1 MTTVNIGD
9 VNKQI
14 AHLSDVFTNI
24 LIDRGLLESRLFPV
38 NAYICVGFYTTYDR
52 LYDIMKEVWKRV
64 SPEDLAK
71 QSKTLLSQ
79 VHALSITYQWLY
91 YGLARMGVI
100 FNKCEGNPAK
110 EPREK
115 QEQWRFILENW
126 YRLATKYFNTGKP
139 TVASS
144 GYINL
149 GFGDDVL
156 KWIKDRLQPVDQ
168 KRVAKVRR
176 AFAAVDLYAFMEECE
191 ARAKII
197 DHGPYPMKGG
207 EMLVISEYTN
217 LYDGH
222 GDLWLPWSAT
232 EAKLPTSALGVAMT
246 IKNVKAKFIDVG
258 TMTLDPADYGKL
270 VTQIVAYARRGQKI
284 VPLGLDELTAYAE
297 AADAAQ
303 AELFM
308 RFSEW
313 NKRELL
319 IAGAKAYV
327 RGFARFTNQV
337 GITKQVDWDLSP
349 GVMKEHVP
357 YFMEHDADPA
367 FVRMFRSP
375 EERAKDPTFYYLPGK

>member
-1 MTTVNIGD
+1 MNRLNID
-9 VNKQI
+9 ALNQQI
-14 AHLSDVFTNI
+14 AHLSEVFTGI
-24 LIDRGLLESRLFPV
+24 LMERGLLESRLFPV
-38 NAYICVGFYTTYDR
+38 NAYICVGFYNTYDC
-52 LYDIMKEVWKRV
+52 LYDVMKEVWKRV
-64 SPEDLAK
+64 SPEELAK
-71 QSKTLLSQ
+71 RSKTLLSQ

-100 FNKCEGNPAK
+100 FNKYGGNLAK
-110 EPREK
+110 EPRAK
-115 QEQWRFILENW
+115 QDQWRFILENW
-126 YRLATKYFNTGKP
+126 YRLATSYFNTGKP

-144 GYINL
+144 GYVNL
-149 GFGDDVL
+149 GFGENVL
-156 KWIKDRLQPVDQ
+156 KWIRDRLQPVDEKQ
-168 KRVAKVRR
+168 VGKVRR
-176 AFAAVDLYAFMEECE
+176 ALAAVDLYAFMEECE

-207 EMLVISEYTN
+207 EMVVISEYTN

-232 EAKLPTSALGVAMT
+232 EAKLPTSTLGVAMT
-246 IKNVKAKFIDVG
+246 IKNAKAKFIDVG
-258 TMTLDPADYGKL
+258 TMTLDPVDYGKL
-270 VTQIVAYARRGQKI
+270 VTQVVVYARRGEKV
-284 VPLGLDELTAYAE
+284 VPLGLDELPAYAE

-313 NKRELL
+313 GKRELL
-319 IAGAKAYV
+319 IAGAKAYF
-327 RGFARFTNQV
+327 RGFARFTNQA
-337 GITKQVDWDLSP
+337 GITKQIDWDLSP

-357 YFMEHDADPA
+357 YFLEHDADPA

>member
-1 MTTVNIGD
+1 MNIGD
-9 VNKQI
+9 LNKQI

-24 LIDRGLLESRLFPV
+24 LVDRGLLESKLFPV
-38 NAYICVGFYTTYDR
+38 NAYICCGFYTTYDR

-64 SPEDLAK
+64 TPEKLAQ

-100 FNKCEGNPAK
+100 FNKCGSDPAK

-126 YRLATKYFNTGKP
+126 YRLATNYFNTGKP
-139 TVASS
+139 TVASA
-144 GYINL
+144 GYVNL
-149 GFGDDVL
+149 AFGDDVL
-156 KWIKDRLQPVDQ
+156 NWIKDRLQPVDQ
-168 KRVAKVRR
+168 KQVAKVRR

-197 DHGPYPMKGG
+197 DHGPYPMKSG
-207 EMLVISEYTN
+207 EMLVLSEYTN

-232 EAKLPTSALGVAMT
+232 EAKLPTSTLGVAMT
-246 IKNVKAKFIDVG
+246 IKNAKAKFIDVG
-258 TMTLDPADYGKL
+258 TMALDPADYGKL
-270 VTQIVAYARRGQKI
+270 VTKAVVYARHGDKV

-319 IAGAKAYV
+319 IAGAKAYF
-327 RGFARFTNQV
+327 RGYARFTNQV
-337 GITKQVDWDLSP
+337 GLTRQVNWDLSP

-357 YFMEHDADPA
+357 YFLEHDADPA

-375 EERAKDPTFYYLPGK
+375 EDRAKDPTFYYLPGK